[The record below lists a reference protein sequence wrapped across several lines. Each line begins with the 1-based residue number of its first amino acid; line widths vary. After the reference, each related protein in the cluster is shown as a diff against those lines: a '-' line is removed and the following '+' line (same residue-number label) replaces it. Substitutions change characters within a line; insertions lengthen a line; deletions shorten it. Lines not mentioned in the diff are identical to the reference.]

1 MSARAS
7 GMSALAGRVR
17 PAGRF
22 GMFAL
27 LLMLLAVGATVEEF
41 RSAANLANVV
51 KQSAALG
58 VLALGQ
64 SFVVVGGMI
73 DLSVG
78 QLAGLVVVVTCDL
91 MQGQPAMTVPAVLLA
106 LALGAGVGLVNG
118 SLNNWLRIHPLI
130 LTFGMLSI
138 LQGAIFVYT
147 DRSVGLVSPGVRWLA
162 DGSVLGLPFA
172 ALLLAAGGLGA
183 AFLLQRTRFGHH
195 LLALGGSEENARRAG
210 IEVARVKLLAFVLSG
225 LSAGLAGILLAGR
238 LGTGYPNAGAG
249 FELDA
254 IVAVV
259 LGGTPLAGGRGT
271 IAGTLAA
278 VLVLGSASNLLNLLE
293 VSAFVQMLIKG
304 LIVIA
309 AILLNQPARGR
320 A

>member
-1 MSARAS
+1 MSAPAS
-7 GMSALAGRVR
+7 GLSALAAGVR
-17 PAGRF
+17 PAGRYGIF
-22 GMFAL
+22 GL
-27 LLMLLAVGATVEEF
+27 LLVLLAVGATVEEF
-41 RSAANLANVV
+41 RTAVNLANVL

-58 VLALGQ
+58 ILALGQ
-64 SFVVVGGMI
+64 SFVVAGGMI

-91 MQGQPAMTVPAVLLA
+91 MQGESAMTVPAVLLA
-106 LALGAGVGLVNG
+106 LALGAAVGLING
-118 SLNNWLRIHPLI
+118 TLNNRLRVHPLI

-138 LQGAIFVYT
+138 LQGMIFVYT
-147 DRSVGLVSPGVRWLA
+147 DQSVGSVSPGFRRLA
-162 DGSVLGLPFA
+162 DGSVAGVPFA
-172 ALLLAAGGLGA
+172 ALLLAAAGLGA
-183 AFLLQRTRFGHH
+183 AFLLHRTRFGHH

-210 IEVARVKLLAFVLSG
+210 IDTGRVKLLAFVLSG
-225 LSAGLAGILLAGR
+225 LSAGVAGILLAGR

-278 VLVLGSASNLLNLLE
+278 VLVLGIASNLLNLLE

-304 LIVIA
+304 LIVIL

>member
-1 MSARAS
+1 MTTLAPGARA
-7 GMSALAGRVR
+7 LAAGVR
-17 PAGRF
+17 PLGRHGIF
-22 GMFAL
+22 VLLLAL
-27 LLMLLAVGATVEEF
+27 LALGATVEEF
-41 RSAANLANVV
+41 RSAQNLANVV

-58 VLALGQ
+58 ILALGQ
-64 SFVVVGGMI
+64 SFVVIGGMI

-78 QLAGLVVVVTCDL
+78 QLAGLVVVLTADL
-91 MQGQPAMTVPAVLLA
+91 MQGQPAMTIPAVLLA
-106 LALGAGVGLVNG
+106 LALGAGVGLING
-118 SLNNWLRIHPLI
+118 SLSNRLPVHPLI

-138 LQGAIFVYT
+138 LQGAIFIYT
-147 DRSVGLVSPGVRWLA
+147 DQSVGLVAPGFRWLA
-162 DGSVLGLPFA
+162 EGSVLGVPFA
-172 ALLLAAGGLGA
+172 AVLLASAGLGA
-183 AFLLQRTRFGHH
+183 AFLLHRTRFGHH

-210 IEVARVKLLAFVLSG
+210 IDTARVKLVAFVLSG
-225 LSAGLAGILLAGR
+225 LGAGIAGILLAGR

-278 VLVLGSASNLLNLLE
+278 VLVLGIASNLLNLLE

-304 LIVIA
+304 LIVIL

-320 A
+320 T